1 MNRGKK
7 RSIAEQ
13 LEKIHSILAEVERK
27 NDQIVDRYEP
37 SAARSQKQEP
47 PRKSKESWKD
57 YAIRLQNA
65 AGAQSDDSEGEDVAS
80 APDVDD
86 SDSEDN
92 ENTARSGDEDDDD
105 GFHRLYSDGDAL
117 RAQRREYESLRGGPS
132 AQEQESTTVAEQ
144 QRVIRRLAKELDAA
158 ERAAA
163 AASTK
168 RFRTDSLSGMSSKP
182 LSVPSSD
189 SGGERGEESE
199 DDSDG
204 DRVGTATWDK
214 GDLDPAT
221 HPFRLQLTE
230 DKMLREEA
238 ARLQGETYYTHNSI
252 KLRVKGLMENSTL
265 VQRAIAM
272 TKLVRKELFLNAK
285 GAEKARFALKHELEF
300 MRKKK
305 KVLDCSIQAC
315 AVADDCSD
323 PEEALRLIDKH
334 WGLYGKSPWK
344 YQDVIKE
351 VVKSP
356 AYSLLLR
363 RRNEGSRTAASNSK
377 VRGGTSGSGAK
388 GSSGSPGKGGKGG
401 KAKKN
406 GGGQGSADP

>member
-1 MNRGKK
+1 
-7 RSIAEQ
+7 
-13 LEKIHSILAEVERK
+13 
-27 NDQIVDRYEP
+27 
-37 SAARSQKQEP
+37 
-47 PRKSKESWKD
+47 
-57 YAIRLQNA
+57 
-65 AGAQSDDSEGEDVAS
+65 
-80 APDVDD
+80 
-86 SDSEDN
+86 
-92 ENTARSGDEDDDD
+92 
-105 GFHRLYSDGDAL
+105 
-117 RAQRREYESLRGGPS
+117 
-132 AQEQESTTVAEQ
+132 
-144 QRVIRRLAKELDAA
+144 
-158 ERAAA
+158 
-163 AASTK
+163 
-168 RFRTDSLSGMSSKP
+168 
-182 LSVPSSD
+182 
-189 SGGERGEESE
+189 
-199 DDSDG
+199 
-204 DRVGTATWDK
+204 
-214 GDLDPAT
+214 
-221 HPFRLQLTE
+221 
-230 DKMLREEA
+230 
-238 ARLQGETYYTHNSI
+238 
-252 KLRVKGLMENSTL
+252 MENFTL

-305 KVLDCSIQAC
+305 KVLDSSIQAC